1 MEAAE
6 RALVATLRQVLADL
20 GVATAAQLQA
30 AMGRSQ
36 PTVSRLLGAMGPG
49 LLVLG
54 QGRRTRYAL
63 AEPFGGQPARQ
74 TLHWVHADGR
84 IEAWGTVTVATGQR
98 IHLEAP
104 GLDLLTQGQLPW
116 LLAPLRAEGFL
127 GRLLAQRLAL
137 QGLDRQP
144 ERWTVAQQLF
154 AAALQPDAPG
164 ALVVGEPTASV
175 LPILPT
181 SAEVPTSPR
190 STASGA
196 SAAAATAA
204 SPSAARPDANLDDWA
219 ADVAATLPAGS
230 SAGGEQ
236 AKFLARRADGRAVLV
251 KFSPPRGTPFGERW
265 HDLLHAEALALQVLR
280 DHGVAVAASQ
290 VIETVTRTYLV
301 SERFDRLLPVGG
313 RGFEGR
319 RHAVPLHAV
328 HEAFVGGPRQHWA
341 ATANALV
348 RQQRLPA
355 QAGPQVDA
363 LLRFGR
369 LIGNSD
375 MHFGN
380 LSLWVEPGDVAAG
393 RFTLAPVYDMLPMR
407 WRPDVHTGSL
417 DLSPFSPEPLDLQ
430 SPARPVAQS
439 FWARAADH
447 PGLTAD
453 FRRLARQMFDRLGV

>member
-1 MEAAE
+1 MDIQDT
-6 RALVATLRQVLADL
+6 ALASTLRQALARQ

-36 PTVSRLLGAMGPG
+36 PTVSRLLAALGHDV
-49 LLVLG
+49 LVLG
-54 QGRRTRYAL
+54 QGRSTRYAL
-63 AEPFGGQPARQ
+63 AEPFAGMPARLP
-74 TLHWVHADGR
+74 LHWVHHDGR
-84 IEAWGTVTVATGQR
+84 IEAWGSVAVATGQHV
-98 IHLEAP
+98 HLEAP

-116 LLAPLRAEGFL
+116 LLAPLRPEGFL

-137 QGLDRQP
+137 RGLDRQP

-154 AAALQPDAPG
+154 AAAAQPDAPG
-164 ALVVGEPTASV
+164 ALVVGEPRAST
-175 LPILPT
+175 LPPWLE
-181 SAEVPTSPR
+181 SADL
-190 STASGA
+190 
-196 SAAAATAA
+196 
-204 SPSAARPDANLDDWA
+204 DALA

-236 AKFLARRADGRAVLV
+236 AKFLARRADGQAVLV

-280 DHGVAVAASQ
+280 AHGVAVALST
-290 VIETVTRTYLV
+290 VIETPARTYLV
-301 SERFDRLLPVGG
+301 SERFDRLPPREGQH
-313 RGFEGR
+313 FEGR

-328 HEAFVGGPRQHWA
+328 HDAFVSGLREHWA
-341 ATANALV
+341 ATAQALV
-348 RQQRLPA
+348 RQRRLPSEA
-355 QAGPQVDA
+355 APQVEA

-407 WRPDVHTGSL
+407 WRPDVQAGTL
-417 DLSPFSPEPLDLQ
+417 DLWPFSPEPMDLQ
-430 SPARPVAQS
+430 SVALPVACA
-439 FWARAADH
+439 FWSAVAGCGH
-447 PGLTAD
+447 LSPG
-453 FRRLARQMFDRLGV
+453 FRGLATQMLGKLQDPR